1 MGHKS
6 GSGSSVRL
14 IKTAINPYIRA
25 GDADGDQISTRHG
38 GIWSFI
44 IFYKIIVIFIIKLET
59 YILGEVCPFMNIH
72 PVDAMQ
78 PARQHTAAHTQ
89 KDYMEKFTVLK
100 RAIDISMPVHKVWPI
115 LADFGNICH
124 GHPAVRKSRVT
135 SVQTSGVGAT
145 RHCDFTMMGGSAEER
160 VTEWVEGQTVTVEVY
175 ELHKMPGLK
184 TVKLRLDIVPNG
196 NATVLTGTMTYSMQ
210 NAFFD
215 LVNTLVMKSMNTKL
229 LNGILAGHKMYIET
243 GELVTDKTP
252 LDLSL
257 AIPA

>member
-1 MGHKS
+1 MGHKCGRHRS
-6 GSGSSVRL
+6 GRV
-14 IKTAINPYIRA
+14 IKAAINPQPRA
-25 GDADGDQISTRHG
+25 GDPEGDRIATRHG
-38 GIWSFI
+38 SKVSFCY
-44 IFYKIIVIFIIKLET
+44 FYYFLYNNYYFYNKIR
-59 YILGEVCPFMNIH
+59 P
-72 PVDAMQ
+72 
-78 PARQHTAAHTQ
+78 HTAAHTQ

-100 RAIDISMPVHKVWPI
+100 RAIDINMPTHKVWPI

-160 VTEWVEGQTVTVEVY
+160 VTEWVEGRTVTVEVY

-184 TVKLRLDIVPNG
+184 TVKLRLDIVPKG

-229 LNGILAGHKMYIET
+229 LNGILAGHQLYIET
-243 GELVTDKTP
+243 GELVTDKTW

-257 AIPA
+257 VSPA

>member
-1 MGHKS
+1 
-6 GSGSSVRL
+6 
-14 IKTAINPYIRA
+14 
-25 GDADGDQISTRHG
+25 
-38 GIWSFI
+38 
-44 IFYKIIVIFIIKLET
+44 
-59 YILGEVCPFMNIH
+59 
-72 PVDAMQ
+72 
-78 PARQHTAAHTQ
+78 
-89 KDYMEKFTVLK
+89 MEKFTVLK
-100 RAIDISMPVHKVWPI
+100 RAIDINMPTHKVWPI

-135 SVQTSGVGAT
+135 SVQISGVGAT

-175 ELHKMPGLK
+175 ELRKMPGLK
-184 TVKLRLDIVPNG
+184 TVKLRLDIAPNG
-196 NATVLTGTMTYSMQ
+196 NTTVLTGTMTYSMK

-215 LVNTLVMKSMNTKL
+215 LINTLVMKSMNTKL
-229 LNGILAGHKMYIET
+229 LNGILAGHKVYIET